1 LCTDTLPT
9 GSIIVAAAR
18 YNASMATVKH
28 TVLFVCVGNACRSPM
43 AEAIAR
49 QIASEIIEA
58 SSAGLY
64 PLGHLPDAT
73 EKTLIANGY
82 SIEGLASKPLLRA
95 DMENADLI
103 INMSGQPLREL
114 LDNGD
119 TTGDQT
125 LAKKIENWHVEDP
138 YGADPV
144 IYQRILEE
152 LESRVLLLASRLR
165 SVERAASS

>member
-1 LCTDTLPT
+1 
-9 GSIIVAAAR
+9 
-18 YNASMATVKH
+18 MATVKH
-28 TVLFVCVGNACRSPM
+28 SVLFVCVGNACRSPM
-43 AEAIAR
+43 AESIAR

-103 INMSGQPLREL
+103 INMSGQPLG
-114 LDNGD
+114 NCS
-119 TTGDQT
+119 TTATQ
-125 LAKKIENWHVEDP
+125 
-138 YGADPV
+138 PV
-144 IYQRILEE
+144 IKR
-152 LESRVLLLASRLR
+152 SRKRLKTGTWKIPMAR
-165 SVERAASS
+165 TLSFIREF

>member
-1 LCTDTLPT
+1 MIL
-9 GSIIVAAAR
+9 AAAR
-18 YNASMATVKH
+18 YNTSMATLKH
-28 TVLFVCVGNACRSPM
+28 SVLFVCVGNACRSPM
-43 AEAIAR
+43 AEAITR

-114 LDNGD
+114 LENGD

-125 LAKKIENWHVEDP
+125 LAQKIENWHVEDP

-144 IYQRILEE
+144 TYQRILEE

-165 SVERAASS
+165 SLERAARS

>member
-1 LCTDTLPT
+1 
-9 GSIIVAAAR
+9 
-18 YNASMATVKH
+18 MATVKH
-28 TVLFVCVGNACRSPM
+28 SVLFVCVGNACRSPM

-49 QIASEIIEA
+49 QIASEIIHA

-82 SIEGLASKPLLRA
+82 SIEGLASKPLRRA
-95 DMENADLI
+95 DMGDADLI

-119 TTGDQT
+119 TAADQ
-125 LAKKIENWHVEDP
+125 AIAQKIETWHVEDP
-138 YGADPV
+138 HGADPV

-152 LESRVLLLASRLR
+152 LESRILLLVSRLR
-165 SVERAASS
+165 SVERAVSS